1 MSKLIFEN
9 IHLLQTLVDKRLSF
23 NIRQELAENLPEPA
37 VTALRETLYNV
48 AVGNVKGFPPNTK
61 NLLSSHRLLIFEIV
75 DQTEDLSDSERE
87 SLIASEKVLKFLEKV
102 LPPILKVLLASKG
115 DERESEEDDE

>member
-1 MSKLIFEN
+1 MSKLIFQN

-23 NIRQELAENLPEPA
+23 HLRQELAENFPEPA

-48 AVGNVKGFPPNTK
+48 AVGNVKGYPPNIK
-61 NLLSSHRLLIFEIV
+61 NQLSSQRLLIFKIV
-75 DQTEDLSDSERE
+75 DQTEDLSESERE

-102 LPPILKVLLASKG
+102 LPAILKVLLAKG
-115 DERESEEDDE
+115 DVAGSEEDDE